1 LSVQGKYDIEAKKFY
16 ERVGLQ
22 FELNVEIPADSEVII
37 GILNNSDSVLKRLY
51 LAYFP
56 MVLQLVLNNNGDEDD
71 AKDVYQEAIIVLYNK
86 VKTGDFELSSKLKT
100 YIYSICRRLWL
111 KRLKQMNR
119 YGGDIK
125 DFQEYLPVED
135 DVEKHHDRDMQLNK
149 MEDALKLLG
158 EPCKTIMEDFYIHSR
173 SMQEICERFGYT
185 NADNAKTQ
193 KYKCLQRLK
202 KLFFQQ

>member
-1 LSVQGKYDIEAKKFY
+1 MNNQI
-16 ERVGLQ
+16 
-22 FELNVEIPADSEVII
+22 NVEIPSDSEVII
-37 GILNNSDSVLKRLY
+37 GILNNSDSVLKKLY

-56 MVLQLVLNNNGDEDD
+56 MVLQLVINNNGDEDE
-71 AKDVYQEAIIVLYNK
+71 AKDIYQEAIIVLYNK
-86 VKTGDFELSSKLKT
+86 VKRGDFELSSKLKT

-111 KRLKQMNR
+111 KRLKQVNR

-135 DVEKHHDRDMQLNK
+135 DAEKHEERDIQLNK
-149 MEDALKLLG
+149 MGDALKLLG
-158 EPCKTIMEDFYIHSR
+158 EPCKTIMEDFYMHNR
-173 SMQEICERFGYT
+173 SMQDICERFGYT

-202 KLFFQQ
+202 KLFFQQYLR

>member
-1 LSVQGKYDIEAKKFY
+1 MNKQ
-16 ERVGLQ
+16 
-22 FELNVEIPADSEVII
+22 LNVEIPADSEVII

-56 MVLQLVLNNNGDEDD
+56 MVLQLVLNNNGNEDD

-86 VKTGDFELSSKLKT
+86 VKRGDFELSSKLKT

-125 DFQEYLPVED
+125 DFEQYLPVED
-135 DVEKHHDRDMQLNK
+135 EIEKHQDRDMQLNK
-149 MEDALKLLG
+149 MADALKLLG
-158 EPCKTIMEDFYIHSR
+158 EPCKTIMEDFYMHSR
-173 SMQEICERFGYT
+173 SMQDICERFGYT